1 MTARTVTLFD
11 PTPPREAAGAAGARR
26 GTALAGRTVGFID
39 NAKPNFN
46 HLVDDLA
53 DLLTT
58 RYGVKAVVKRRKTSA
73 SIPAPPGMLREI
85 TDACDVVIA
94 GSGD

>member
-1 MTARTVTLFD
+1 MKNLVLFD
-11 PTPPREAAGAAGARR
+11 PTAPLQEGDGEAQHTLSGLK
-26 GTALAGRTVGFID
+26 GTVVGFID

-53 DLLTT
+53 DLLIA
-58 RYGVKAVVKRRKTSA
+58 RYGVARVVKRRKRSA
-73 SIPAPPGMLREI
+73 SVPAPDEMMREI
-85 TDACDVVIA
+85 TGECDLVIA